1 MTTIRRPHHDEF
13 ELLPFYRKLYA
24 ATVLGRPG
32 DPKEEPAKYTQTF
45 SEHVLMTAQQEW
57 VARINEVSHGT
68 ELYVRGQVPGAQE
81 LVMTDVSEEDLLEGD
96 AALVAD
102 QEDLLSF
109 FKNPGL
115 MYYMPYP
122 PVIALPIN
130 YIPSMTNMFIGPSSD
145 VFYNTVC
152 PFTLE
157 GIPYFED
164 MHMEDGIFT
173 AGVHYVYENAETI
186 LSRRHLRTGED
197 FRHLCCQRS
206 AGEGL
211 MMMRDILL
219 DIRNEKAPEYAQ
231 SAYYGI
237 TYVTHCSV
245 DVQYGRAVWDLLG
258 MIAGIAP
265 QHVGLPFAGYTT
277 FVPLMSIM
285 DVMISLPL
293 EIMIPKMLSML
304 MGGEFYESLYNL
316 THADLFNEYIGQEM
330 IPPTPSEFMN
340 MYLFYGMDKYRFPPS
355 FKQAKRVYGQEA
367 KITADSE
374 YPYPEGCAMAAEEAN
389 EIAQKLRK
397 EHPEWL
403 TGY

>member
-1 MTTIRRPHHDEF
+1 MQKIRRPHHDEF

-32 DPKEEPAKYTQTF
+32 DPKEEPVKYTQSF

-57 VARINEVSHGT
+57 MARINEVSHGT
-68 ELYVRGQVPGAQE
+68 ELYVRGEVPGASE
-81 LVMTDVSEEDLLEGD
+81 LVMADVSEEELLEGD
-96 AALVAD
+96 TALVED
-102 QEDLLSF
+102 QDDLLSY
-109 FKNPGL
+109 FKNPNL

-122 PVIALPIN
+122 PVLALPIN
-130 YIPSMTNMFIGPSSD
+130 YIPSMTIMFIGPSSD

-173 AGVHYVYENAETI
+173 AGVHYVYENADQI
-186 LSRRHLRTGED
+186 LSRRHLRTGET
-197 FRHLCCQRS
+197 FRYLCCQRS
-206 AGEGL
+206 SGEGL

-219 DIRNEKAPEYAQ
+219 DIRNEKAPEYAS

-258 MIAGIAP
+258 IIAGIAP
-265 QHVGLPFAGYTT
+265 QHVGVPFAGYTT
-277 FVPLMSIM
+277 FVPMMSIM
-285 DVMISLPL
+285 DVMLSLPL
-293 EIMIPKMLSML
+293 EIMIPRMLSL
-304 MGGEFYESLYNL
+304 MVGGEFYESLYNL
-316 THADLFNEYIGQEM
+316 THTELFNEYVGQET
-330 IPPTPSEFMN
+330 IPPTPSEFMS

-355 FKQAKRVYGQEA
+355 FKQAKRVYGEEA

-374 YPYPEGCAMAAEEAN
+374 YPFPEGSSMSADEAN
-389 EIAQKLRK
+389 EITEKLRK
-397 EHPEWL
+397 ERPDWL